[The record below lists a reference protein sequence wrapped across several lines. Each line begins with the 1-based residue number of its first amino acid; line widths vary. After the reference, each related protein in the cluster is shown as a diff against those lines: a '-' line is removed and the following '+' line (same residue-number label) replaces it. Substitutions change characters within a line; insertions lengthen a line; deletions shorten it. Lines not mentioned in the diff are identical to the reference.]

1 MLPTL
6 MIKNL
11 MLIILSVLVLACSS
25 AEKERKLHQAD
36 LYFGA
41 GTQSLMTRDYT
52 DALTNL
58 LKANKLNPNHSGIL
72 TNLGM
77 AYYFKGE
84 RDLAVKTLKRALEL
98 DNENSDARINLA
110 SIYLQDGD
118 INNAEKIYK
127 QVLRDL
133 TYDKQARTLYNLGT
147 IELKRERIA
156 EAELY
161 FKKSVKEEG
170 NYCPSYLQLGL
181 IQLKRGQNNSA
192 YKNFREATMGTCFEN
207 PVAHYYQGVALTKM
221 KRYTEARLKFDE
233 IDAKFNKSEYA
244 VKARHRMMELNDIEK
259 QNIPAEE
266 SHASR
271 KVLESPEF

>member
-1 MLPTL
+1 MPSNLL
-6 MIKNL
+6 IKNL
-11 MLIILSVLVLACSS
+11 ILISLSVLFLACSS
-25 AEKERKLHQAD
+25 AGKDKNRQQAD

-41 GTQSLMTRDYT
+41 GTQSLMTKDYT

-58 LKANKLNPNHSGIL
+58 LKANKLDPNNPGIL

-84 RDLAVKTLKRALEL
+84 RNLAVKYLKQSLKFDE
-98 DNENSDARINLA
+98 NNSDARINLA
-110 SIYLQDGD
+110 SIYYQDGD
-118 INNAEKIYK
+118 YKTAEKIYK
-127 QVLRDL
+127 EVLKDL

-147 IELKRERIA
+147 IELQRQRPA
-156 EAELY
+156 EAEVY
-161 FKKSVKEEG
+161 FKKSVKEES

-181 IQLKRGQNNSA
+181 IQLKRNQNNSA

-207 PVAHYYQGVALTKM
+207 PVAHYYQGIALTKLR
-221 KRYTEARLKFDE
+221 RYSDARMKFDE

-259 QNIPAEE
+259 HNISAEE